1 MILHSPVTAGL
12 TINHQ
17 VFIRLTSA
25 GVRALTAHDNAYLP
39 PERQVAPDQLSVLH
53 ASSLDGDELEIQL
66 HTLLNSFAQAWS
78 EPGPL
83 WLTSARPERPTVSPS
98 APVTVH
104 LTDLGRDRL
113 AAQGLDV
120 AAGPI
125 TFALRDLSRLIGP
138 ALYPGA
144 RNVIDIEVG
153 IDVGGAVFTPG
164 DHVDVPLEDT
174 GAPAG
179 SSRYVKL
186 AGESAWLILPATL
199 LPAAAPGRLTVPMT
213 VDHQQGNDVA
223 LRAADGSLHTVRAWC
238 LRSALDTWMFA

>member
-1 MILHSPVTAGL
+1 MTLLSPAAGL
-12 TINHQ
+12 TLNHQ

-25 GVRALTAHDNAYLP
+25 GVRALAAHSNAYLP
-39 PERQVAPDQLSVLH
+39 PDQQVAPDQLSALH

-66 HTLLNSFAQAWS
+66 HALLNAFADAWS

-113 AAQGLDV
+113 AAQGVDV
-120 AAGPI
+120 NPGPV
-125 TFALRDLSRLIGP
+125 TFALHDLSRLIGS

-144 RNVIDIEVG
+144 RNVIDIAVG

-164 DHVDVPLEDT
+164 DRVNVPLEDT
-174 GAPAG
+174 GVLTG
-179 SSRYVKL
+179 SNRYVNL
-186 AGESAWLILPATL
+186 AGDSAWLILPAAL
-199 LPAAAPGRLTVPMT
+199 LPDAAPGRLTVPMT
-213 VDHQQGNDVA
+213 VDHQHADDVV
-223 LRAADGSLHTVRAWC
+223 LRAADGSLHTVRAWR
-238 LRSALDTWMFA
+238 LRSALDTWMSA